1 MSYQDKYQHYLEQ
14 IPALADYSIKE
25 NKAPVFAYTSN
36 LDVVLTW
43 DIEKYNEILD
53 TYLKEEPCFHD
64 GDAMHS
70 MEDFAR
76 ISCYYL
82 MRGLG
87 GNFDLTN
94 IEVCNFLKDKF
105 QFDFYLGGT
114 CAQGAAAI
122 AALGFPVNV
131 HLSDECA
138 EVMDMM
144 DKDGVTV
151 IRGREK
157 IPVGRG
163 ASGKEPVYHFILQF
177 KKDDKL
183 RVMGREVAIPL
194 SNRLILF
201 YDEIHKIVP
210 IQDDFQQYWKEAEEA
225 PSSWLVSGFDAIVD
239 PEKMRNCIDILEP
252 HLKYMKEKHP
262 EMVLYFE
269 GAFYMNPEVKEMAAA
284 AFCKYA
290 DIFSMNEEELEQQVK
305 RFGDEAPGSSATGV
319 FGALDKIFSHF
330 HPKGLV
336 LHTKDY
342 SMYYGQPIP
351 GVDIEQGLTMGSLMA
366 TTRARIGKYGN
377 IEECRETL
385 SLPLSEN
392 GLRFAQEAQE
402 WHSDGRIVVVVPT
415 RYLEYP
421 AFTIGL
427 GDTFVSGV
435 HTCFIRRKQ

>member
-1 MSYQDKYQHYLEQ
+1 MSYQDKYQYYLEK
-14 IPALADYSIKE
+14 IPELAAYSRKE

-53 TYLKEEPCFHD
+53 TYLKEEPYFYD
-64 GDAMHS
+64 GDTIDS

-76 ISCYYL
+76 ISSYYL

-87 GNFDLTN
+87 GNFDLTS

-105 QFDFYLGGT
+105 QYDFFLGGT

-122 AALGFPVNV
+122 GTLGFPVNV

-138 EVMDMM
+138 EVMNILDEV
-144 DKDGVTV
+144 GVTV
-151 IRGREK
+151 IRDGRK
-157 IPVGRG
+157 VPAGS
-163 ASGKEPVYHFILQF
+163 APSGEEPVYHFILQF

-183 RVMGREVAIPL
+183 RIMGREVAIPL

-210 IQDDFQQYWKEAEEA
+210 IQKDFLQYWKDASEV
-225 PSSWLVSGFDAIVD
+225 PTSWLISGFDAVVEED
-239 PEKMRNCIDILEP
+239 KMQNCLDALEP
-252 HLKYMKEKHP
+252 HLKYMKENHP
-262 EMVLYFE
+262 EMTLYFE
-269 GAFYMNPEVKEMAAA
+269 GAFYMNPKVKEMAGS
-284 AFCKYA
+284 AFCKYV
-290 DIFSMNEEELEQQVK
+290 DILGMNEEELEQQVK
-305 RFGDEAPGSSATGV
+305 RFGGEAPGSAATGV
-319 FGALDKIFSHF
+319 LGGLDMILSRF
-330 HPKGLV
+330 HPKGIV

-351 GVDIEQGLTMGSLMA
+351 GVDIEQGLTMGNIMS

-377 IEECRETL
+377 FEECRETL
-385 SLPLSEN
+385 PLPLSAN
-392 GLRFAQEAQE
+392 GLRFAEEAEE
-402 WHSDGRIVVVVPT
+402 WKSEGRIVVVVPT

-421 AFTIGL
+421 NFTIGL

-435 HTCFIRRKQ
+435 HTCFIRKE